1 VAQGLVVCCASDK
14 QLLLLLLVVVVVCQ
28 GVEGLLGVGD
38 PVVEPGQVVSAGL
51 TSWKQ
56 L

>member
-1 VAQGLVVCCASDK
+1 VCCASDK
-14 QLLLLLLVVVVVCQ
+14 QLLLLLVVVVVCQ
-28 GVEGLLGVGD
+28 GVEGLVGVGD